1 MKKIFILTL
10 LFIVGTFTFAMS
22 NSAKVT
28 VKATIVSEELVVGGK
43 NDKPLILDFGKN
55 SKDGKLDFTLKY
67 SGVENV
73 DSSSKVILDI
83 NTPNV
88 QLINENNG
96 ATLGSN
102 VVIDKKVQNL
112 LSNSAE
118 INSSIYGKL
127 NNLNSKTANGL
138 YTGIVE
144 LNITVIPM

>member
-28 VKATIVSEELVVGGK
+28 VRATIVSEELVVGGK

-55 SKDGKLDFTLKY
+55 NKDGKLDFTLKY

-88 QLINENNG
+88 KLINENNG

-112 LSNSAE
+112 LSNNAE

>member
-55 SKDGKLDFTLKY
+55 NKDGKLDFTLKY

-102 VVIDKKVQNL
+102 VIIDKKVQNL
-112 LSNSAE
+112 LSNNAE

>member
-88 QLINENNG
+88 KLINENNG

-112 LSNSAE
+112 LSNNAE